1 MEKSSLQMLA
11 VSDNL
16 AQCFSALRGHKLR
29 ASLTALGLTMGVAT
43 LITVMTIVQGANLYV
58 EQKIA
63 NLGTN
68 VFQIARTPFAVTDFT
83 IIIKALKYKKIE
95 MDDMTAVAEGC
106 TACGEVGA
114 SASASVRARS
124 GDKEQ
129 QDVNLYGQSAN
140 MADIDS
146 RTFQNG
152 RFFFSGDKEQ
162 QDVNLY
168 GQSANM
174 ADIDS
179 RTVEIGRYFSP
190 SEAEH
195 KTNVCLIGDTI
206 VRELFLGMDPLGG
219 SIRIRSDEFVVIGI
233 MEKIGNV
240 LGQDQDNFVIVPLSV
255 FLRLEGM
262 NSSIT
267 INVKASKQN
276 FETAQ
281 DQARLILRSRRHL
294 MGNMEDDYFIGTK
307 DSYMALWRSISSAF
321 FGVFIMVSAI
331 SVVIGGIVIMNVM
344 LVSVT
349 LRRREI
355 GVRRAVGATKQD
367 ILRQFMVESVMQCIF
382 GGLAG
387 VTLGFLVAL
396 GLRTYTPFPAS
407 VQTWVAI
414 LGVFLSSAVGLFFGI
429 YPAFR
434 ASQLDP
440 VVALRS
446 D

>member
-1 MEKSSLQMLA
+1 MGVDKINEETLSTAMLA

-16 AQCFSALRGHKLR
+16 AQCVSALRGHKLR
-29 ASLTALGLTMGVAT
+29 ALLTALGLTMGVAT
-43 LITVMTIVQGANLYV
+43 LITVMTVVQGANLYV

-63 NLGTN
+63 NMGTN

-83 IIIKALKYKKIE
+83 IIIKALKYRKIE
-95 MDDMTAVAEGC
+95 IDDMDAVAAGC
-106 TACGEVGA
+106 TACGEVGG
-114 SASASVRARS
+114 SASATVRAQS
-124 GDKEQ
+124 GNKEQ
-129 QDVNLYGQSAN
+129 QDVNLYGQ
-140 MADIDS
+140 
-146 RTFQNG
+146 T
-152 RFFFSGDKEQ
+152 
-162 QDVNLY
+162 
-168 GQSANM
+168 ANM

-179 RTVEIGRYFSP
+179 RTVEFGRYFTP

-195 KTNVCLIGDTI
+195 KTNVCVIGDTI
-206 VRELFLGMDPLGG
+206 VQQLFVGMDPIGKSVRIG
-219 SIRIRSDEFVVIGI
+219 SDDFLVIGV
-233 MEKIGNV
+233 MEKIGSV
-240 LGQDQDNFVIVPLSV
+240 LGQDQDNFVIIPLPD
-255 FLRLEGM
+255 FLRLQGP

-267 INVKASKQN
+267 INVKTSKQN
-276 FETAQ
+276 FEIAQ
-281 DQARLILRSRRHL
+281 DQAHLILRSRRHL
-294 MGNMEDDYFIGTK
+294 LGGAEDDFFIGTK
-307 DSYMALWRSISSAF
+307 ESYMALWRSISSAF

-367 ILRQFMVESVMQCIF
+367 ILRQFMLESVLQCLV
-382 GGLAG
+382 GGFAG

-396 GLRTYTPFPAS
+396 ALRSFTPFPAS
-407 VQTWVAI
+407 VQTWVAVM
-414 LGVFLSSAVGLFFGI
+414 GVLLSSAVGLFFGI
-429 YPAFR
+429 YPAMR

>member
-1 MEKSSLQMLA
+1 MLA
-11 VSDNL
+11 IRDNL
-16 AQCFSALRGHKLR
+16 AECFNALRGHKLR

-63 NLGTN
+63 NMGTN

-83 IIIKALKYKKIE
+83 VIIKALKYRKVEIE
-95 MDDMTAVAEGC
+95 DMEAVAAGC
-106 TACGEVGA
+106 NACGEVGA

-129 QDVNLYGQSAN
+129 QDVNLYGESA
-140 MADIDS
+140 S
-146 RTFQNG
+146 
-152 RFFFSGDKEQ
+152 
-162 QDVNLY
+162 
-168 GQSANM
+168 M

-179 RTVEIGRYFSP
+179 RTVEAGRYFTT

-195 KTNVCLIGDTI
+195 KSNVCLIGDTI
-206 VRELFLGMDPLGG
+206 VRELFLGMDPIGKTV
-219 SIRIRSDEFVVIGI
+219 RIGSDEFLVIGV
-233 MEKIGNV
+233 MEKVGSV
-240 LGQDQDNFVIVPLSV
+240 LGQDQDNFVIIPLPV
-255 FLRLEGM
+255 FLRLQGEH
-262 NSSIT
+262 SSIT
-267 INVKASKQN
+267 INVKTSARN
-276 FETAQ
+276 FEGAQ
-281 DQARLILRSRRHL
+281 DQARLVLRSRRHL
-294 MGNMEDDYFIGTK
+294 IGNAEDDFFIGTK
-307 DSYMALWRSISSAF
+307 ESYMSLWRSISSAF

-331 SVVIGGIVIMNVM
+331 SVIIGGIVIMNVM

-367 ILRQFMVESVMQCIF
+367 ILRQFMVESVMQCI
-382 GGLAG
+382 GGGFAG

-396 GLRTYTPFPAS
+396 ALRTYTPFPAS
-407 VQTWVAI
+407 VQTWVAA
-414 LGVFLSSAVGLFFGI
+414 LGVILSSAVGLFFGI

-440 VVALRS
+440 VIALRS